1 MLLRP
6 APRRSWNDPYQ
17 PALFGAHSYSLK
29 MLISRS
35 EANSLAVI
43 ADWVSVSL
51 CSFANSLKQLGV
63 EGIIF
68 PPPRQSGKEAESCAC
83 TRTKRD
89 KKSPTFPQ
97 QTNKMPHGC
106 NNRWRPGC
114 EQAPFGLSVPW
125 SCYYLC
131 QCYIQTL
138 HACLSGLPISQ
149 LEISEISSRSR
160 SQITVSELDLDLDSA
175 RLNWDYF
182 RCDSDREICCNAIL
196 KSTKWHPSHWMK
208 TLLWAPHALAVPRI
222 ETTVF
227 VVVDQQQRAPF
238 PWSELSHRL
247 LLKLHNSSW
256 FLGRFIYILMSVSNG
271 CAQTTIKMSCLNTY

>member
-1 MLLRP
+1 MLLRL
-6 APRRSWNDPYQ
+6 APRRSCNDPYQ

-35 EANSLAVI
+35 EAHSLAVI
-43 ADWVSVSL
+43 ADWLSVSL

-83 TRTKRD
+83 TRIKWD

-97 QTNKMPHGC
+97 QTNKMPDGC
-106 NNRWRPGC
+106 NNRWRPGR

-125 SCYYLC
+125 SCCYLC

-149 LEISEISSRSR
+149 LEISEISTRSR
-160 SQITVSELDLDLDSA
+160 LQISVSDLDLNLDSA

-182 RCDSDREICCNAIL
+182 RCDSDREICCNAFL
-196 KSTKWHPSHWMK
+196 KSKNEIQATGWKHTFEHLMPSLFHGYK
-208 TLLWAPHALAVPRI
+208 PRCLLLWISSRGLPFPGLSYHTSSWWNYR
-222 ETTVF
+222 TVF
-227 VVVDQQQRAPF
+227 GF
-238 PWSELSHRL
+238 
-247 LLKLHNSSW
+247 
-256 FLGRFIYILMSVSNG
+256 
-271 CAQTTIKMSCLNTY
+271 